1 MILPTYVGYVY
12 IGKSFIE
19 EEKLKFFVYARLR
32 FDVHNGKDYVP
43 VLISQGMVGHKLG
56 EFSPTKKKFT
66 FRWVAVLGS
75 WCSKAL
81 RTIDGQS
88 NKKFIVV
95 YIDLFDIIITPTFI
109 MYAVTLGTY

>member
-12 IGKSFIE
+12 IGKSLIE
-19 EEKLKFFVYARLR
+19 EEKLKFFARLR

-75 WCSKAL
+75 CCSKAL